1 MATIELKDFIL
12 GGMAD
17 SEYFGNKNS
26 VAEIVGFDMHSYP
39 GKIIVNQKLTKES
52 GTTVD
57 DLIKARVSCSDGNT
71 YLFGATNGKI
81 WKRDAAGTYTLE
93 ATASPAAGS
102 AGILDAEENGG
113 YIYYAMQNRLGRVAV
128 GAPTNWATRN
138 DSWATF
144 SNGDATYHPMK
155 KLNGNVYIGDGNFV
169 AVVDSTNTFTADAL
183 DIVEPLRVS
192 ALGNLDTDL
201 LVGTYVNTNV
211 METQF
216 LRWNTWSDS
225 WTYSDP
231 IPEVGINAFLAMDNQ
246 VVVSAGRKGHLYRF
260 DGLTLDSQKK
270 INGDFPRGTTN
281 TCTVHHKAVFNFNT
295 IPLFGLSQVS
305 GNGAKYALYSY
316 ARHSAA
322 YPFVLAIE
330 YVISEDTMEDIEIG
344 MIVGVGDIF
353 LVSWKSG
360 STYGVDKLDLTAKY
374 NGAYMESRWA
384 MADRR
389 EPLQFGQVD
398 VAYALLPANT
408 DIAVKK
414 QFDADTAFG
423 SAVASVKDEIRMLK
437 STKEAL
443 GDAVR
448 GRIRIETTATGNTAP
463 EIEAVYFDV
472 DTSGESDN
480 TQ

>member
-1 MATIELKDFIL
+1 MATIELKDFVL
-12 GGMAD
+12 GGMSD

-26 VAEIVGFDMHSYP
+26 VAEMVGFDMHSYP
-39 GKIIVNQKLTKES
+39 GKLIVNQKLTKES
-52 GTTVD
+52 GATVD
-57 DLIKARVSCSDGNT
+57 DLIKARVVCSDGNT

-81 WKRDAAGTYTLE
+81 WKRTSGGVYSLE
-93 ATASPAAGS
+93 ATAAPAAGS
-102 AGILDAEENGG
+102 AGILGAEENAG
-113 YIYYAMQNRLGRVAV
+113 YIYYAMEQRLGRVAV
-128 GAPTNWATRN
+128 GSPTAWGGRN

-144 SNGDATYHPMK
+144 TNGDDTFHPMK
-155 KLNGNVYIGDGNFV
+155 KLNGNVYIGDGNLI
-169 AVVDSTNTFTADAL
+169 AVVDDTNTFTADAL
-183 DIVEPLRVS
+183 DIIEPLRVS

-201 LVGTYVNTNV
+201 LVGTYVNTDI
-211 METQF
+211 MSTQF

-231 IPEVGINAFLAMDNQ
+231 IPEVGINAFLDIDNK
-246 VVVSAGRKGHLYRF
+246 VVVSAGTKGHLYQF
-260 DGLTLDSQKK
+260 DGLVLDSQKK
-270 INGDFPRGTTN
+270 IGGDFPRGTEN
-281 TCTVHHKAVFNFNT
+281 KCTVHNNAVFNFNT
-295 IPLFGLSQVS
+295 LAMFGLSQVN

-322 YPFVLAIE
+322 YPFVMAIE

-374 NGAYMESRWA
+374 SGAYIESRWA

-389 EPLQFGQVD
+389 EPLQWGQCD

-408 DIAVKK
+408 AIAVKK
-414 QFDADTAFG
+414 QFDADTDFG
-423 SAVASVKDEIRMLK
+423 SAVTTVPDAVRMLV
-437 STKEAL
+437 STKENL

-448 GRIRIETTATGNTAP
+448 GRIRIETTANANDAP
-463 EIEAVYFDV
+463 EIEAVYFDI
-472 DTSGESDN
+472 DTEGETDE
-480 TQ
+480 TM